1 MANPSI
7 VVEICVDSVESAV
20 AAEQGGAH
28 RVELC
33 GSLIEGG
40 ITPSAGLIAA
50 IRSRISIPLHV
61 IVRPRGGDFC
71 YSADELEVMR
81 QDVLTVKKLGAD
93 AVVFGI
99 LRENGSVDGE
109 QTRRLVELARPM
121 GVTFHRAI
129 DMSKD
134 VSQSLEDV
142 IAAGAERVLTS
153 GGEKTAITG
162 AETIRELVGQ
172 AGEWIT
178 VMAGSGINRSNLR
191 ELIAKTGV
199 REIHASVRTTV
210 PSRMRHRNE
219 PVSMGTIAG
228 LEYERRV
235 VMKERVA
242 QLLEATRS
250 RV

>member
-40 ITPSAGLIAA
+40 ITPSAGLIAMV
-50 IRSRISIPLHV
+50 RSRISIPLHV
-61 IVRPRGGDFC
+61 LVRPRGGDFC
-71 YSADELEVMR
+71 YSADELDVMR
-81 QDVLTVKKLGAD
+81 QDILTARNMGANG
-93 AVVFGI
+93 VVIGM
-99 LRENGSVDGE
+99 LREDGSVDGE
-109 QTRRLVELARPM
+109 LTRRLVELARPM
-121 GVTFHRAI
+121 SVTFHRAI

-134 VSQSLEDV
+134 MSQSLEDV

-153 GGEKTAITG
+153 GGNKTAIAG
-162 AETIRELVGQ
+162 AETIRALVSQ
-172 AGEWIT
+172 AGGRIA
-178 VMAGSGINRSNLR
+178 VMAGSGINRSNLC

-199 REIHASVRTTV
+199 REIHASLRTTV
-210 PSRMRHRNE
+210 PSRMHHRNE
-219 PVSMGTIAG
+219 RVSMGTIAG

-242 QLLEATRS
+242 QLIEAACG
-250 RV
+250 V